1 MAKFHGSVGYVK
13 TVEDT
18 PGVWKDEVTVK
29 EYCGDLIR
37 NTRKLINAGQV
48 NDSVNVWNEIS
59 IVADPYANEN
69 FQLMVY
75 ASFMGAKWKIT
86 NIEVLYPR
94 LLLTIGGLYNA
105 E

>member
-1 MAKFHGSVGYVK
+1 MAKYYGEIGYGITNEIK
-13 TVEDT
+13 
-18 PGVWKDEVTVK
+18 PGVWKMTIDERT
-29 EYCGDLIR
+29 YRGDIIQ
-37 NTRKLINAGQV
+37 NTQRMQSSETL
-48 NDSVNVWNEIS
+48 NDNLNISNKIS
-59 IVADPYANEN
+59 IIADPYANEN